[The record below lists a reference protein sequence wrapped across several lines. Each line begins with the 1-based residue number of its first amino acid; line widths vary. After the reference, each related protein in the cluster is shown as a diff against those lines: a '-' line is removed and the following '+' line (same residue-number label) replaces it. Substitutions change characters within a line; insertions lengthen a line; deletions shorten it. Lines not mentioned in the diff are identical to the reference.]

1 MTRTYG
7 ADDDVL
13 CPIKRQMFRKLR
25 FQMIDDRLR
34 LKRLVSFALLLLC
47 VIPISLIAK
56 PKKKAYNNTPQE
68 VFQAALR
75 TARERHVV
83 TYVDEK
89 NLMITFE
96 TGTSGFS
103 YGFVANASI
112 EPETDGKAT
121 LVINVQKKKN
131 SGNNA
136 TISFGAG
143 DRMADKFYEQ
153 VEEELARN
161 SSQKAAVKP
170 AGEHVDVPPTPML
183 NNTADVP
190 SGTVTIL
197 STPEGADISVD
208 GSFVGNAPAALKLS
222 PGKHNIGVTQNGYK
236 SWNRELSVIS
246 GSEVKLNAALE
257 KQ

>member
-1 MTRTYG
+1 
-7 ADDDVL
+7 
-13 CPIKRQMFRKLR
+13 
-25 FQMIDDRLR
+25 
-34 LKRLVSFALLLLC
+34 LVP
-47 VIPISLIAK
+47 VSLIAK
-56 PKKKAYNNTPQE
+56 PKKKTYNNTPQE

-89 NLMITFE
+89 NLMLTFE

-121 LVINVQKKKN
+121 LVINVQKKQ
-131 SGNNA
+131 SS
-136 TISFGAG
+136 ISFGAG

-153 VEEELARN
+153 VAEELARKA
-161 SSQKAAVKP
+161 SQKVDVKP
-170 AGEHVDVPPTPML
+170 EAEHVDVPPAPRL
-183 NNTADVP
+183 NNVADVP
-190 SGTVTIL
+190 SVGTVTIL

-222 PGKHNIGVTQNGYK
+222 PGKYNIGVTQNGYK
-236 SWNRELSVIS
+236 PWNRELSVIS

>member
-1 MTRTYG
+1 
-7 ADDDVL
+7 L
-13 CPIKRQMFRKLR
+13 N
-25 FQMIDDRLR
+25 
-34 LKRLVSFALLLLC
+34 RLVSVALLLLC
-47 VIPISLIAK
+47 LVPVSLIAK
-56 PKKKAYNNTPQE
+56 PKKKTYNNTPQE

-89 NLMITFE
+89 NLMLTFE

-121 LVINVQKKKN
+121 LVINVQKKQ
-131 SGNNA
+131 SS
-136 TISFGAG
+136 ISFGAG

-153 VEEELARN
+153 VAEELARKA
-161 SSQKAAVKP
+161 SQKVDVKP
-170 AGEHVDVPPTPML
+170 EAEHVDVPPAPRL
-183 NNTADVP
+183 NNVADVP
-190 SGTVTIL
+190 SVGTVTIL

-222 PGKHNIGVTQNGYK
+222 PGKYNIGVTQNGYK
-236 SWNRELSVIS
+236 PWNRELSVIS

>member
-1 MTRTYG
+1 MN
-7 ADDDVL
+7 
-13 CPIKRQMFRKLR
+13 
-25 FQMIDDRLR
+25 
-34 LKRLVSFALLLLC
+34 RLVSVALLLLC
-47 VIPISLIAK
+47 LIPVSLIAK
-56 PKKKAYNNTPQE
+56 PKKKTYNNTPQE

-89 NLMITFE
+89 NLMPTFE

-121 LVINVQKKKN
+121 LVINVQKKN
-131 SGNNA
+131 SGQSA
-136 TISFGAG
+136 SFSYGAG
-143 DRMADKFYEQ
+143 DRMADKFYGQ
-153 VEEELARN
+153 VAEELARKA
-161 SSQKAAVKP
+161 SQKVDVKP
-170 AGEHVDVPPTPML
+170 EAEHVDVPPAPRL
-183 NNTADVP
+183 NNVADVP
-190 SGTVTIL
+190 SVGTVTIL

-236 SWNRELSVIS
+236 PWNRELSVIS

>member
-1 MTRTYG
+1 
-7 ADDDVL
+7 V
-13 CPIKRQMFRKLR
+13 
-25 FQMIDDRLR
+25 
-34 LKRLVSFALLLLC
+34 KRLVSFALLLVCLA
-47 VIPISLIAK
+47 PTALTAK
-56 PKKKAYNNTPQE
+56 PKKKTYNNTPQE

-89 NLMITFE
+89 NLMLTFE
-96 TGTSGFS
+96 TGTSSFS

-121 LVINVQKKKN
+121 LVINVQKKQ
-131 SGNNA
+131 SS
-136 TISFGAG
+136 ISFGAG

-153 VEEELARN
+153 VAEELARKA
-161 SSQKAAVKP
+161 SQKVDVKP
-170 AGEHVDVPPTPML
+170 EAEHVDVPSALRL
-183 NNTADVP
+183 NNVADVP
-190 SGTVTIL
+190 SVGTVTIL

-236 SWNRELSVIS
+236 PWNRELSVIS